1 MIKGYI
7 IDMDGTIIDSMAI
20 WDDIGS
26 RFLLQKNITPA
37 SNLKET
43 LAPLSINQAINYL
56 IKEYHLVDSVAQIN
70 QQINKLLDSIYA
82 NEVTL
87 KTGAKDFINTCYQKN
102 KKLCLLTANNY
113 QTTIKTLDRFAIT
126 DKFHQIITCDS
137 TSLDKQNG
145 DIYIY
150 AAKQLNLNIDEC
162 IVIEDAYHAIK
173 SAKNA
178 GFKVW
183 AVSDQSNQQQWDK
196 ICKLSNLHFTNMK
209 EMEVL

>member
-1 MIKGYI
+1 MISGYI
-7 IDMDGTIIDSMAI
+7 MDMDGTIIDSMTI

-26 RFLLQKNITPA
+26 RLLLQKNITPA

-56 IKEYHLVDSVAQIN
+56 IKEYHLQESVGQIN
-70 QQINKLLDSIYA
+70 QQITDLLDSIYS

-87 KTGAKDFINTCYQKN
+87 KTGAKEFINNCYQKN

-126 DKFHQIITCDS
+126 EKFHQIITCDS

-145 DIYIY
+145 DIYKY

-183 AVSDQSNQQQWDK
+183 AVADQSNQQQWDK
-196 ICKLSNLHFTNMK
+196 ICKLSDQHFTDMK
-209 EMEVL
+209 DMEVL

>member
-1 MIKGYI
+1 MISGYI
-7 IDMDGTIIDSMAI
+7 IDMDGTLIDSMAI
-20 WDDIGS
+20 WDDIGN
-26 RFLLQKNITPA
+26 RFLLQKNIIPA
-37 SNLKET
+37 PNLQET

-56 IKEYHLVDSVAQIN
+56 IKEYHLPESLNQIN
-70 QQINKLLDSIYA
+70 QQINKLLDSIYS

-87 KTGAKDFINTCYQKN
+87 KTGAKDFINNCYQQN

-113 QTTIKTLDRFAIT
+113 QTTIKTLDKFAIT

-145 DIYIY
+145 DIYKY

-173 SAKNA
+173 SAKSA

-183 AVSDQSNQQQWDK
+183 AVADRSNQQQWDE
-196 ICKLSNLHFTNMK
+196 ICKLSDQHFDNMK

>member
-43 LAPLSINQAINYL
+43 LAPLSINQAINHL
-56 IKEYHLVDSVAQIN
+56 IKEYQLVESADQIN
-70 QQINKLLDSIYA
+70 QQINNLLDSIYA

-87 KTGAKDFINTCYQKN
+87 KTGAKDFINTCYQQN

-113 QTTIKTLDRFAIT
+113 QTTIKTLDKFAIT

-145 DIYIY
+145 DIYKY
-150 AAKQLNLNIDEC
+150 AAKQLNLNINEC

-183 AVSDQSNQQQWDK
+183 AVADSSNQQQWDK
-196 ICKLSNLHFTNMK
+196 ICKLSDQHFTNMK